1 MPRKKRQAPATP
13 EEIAAQKAARA
24 ERDRR
29 RLLASRDKAFAE
41 VDLSDASRLLQH
53 ANVNIRRER
62 GNVRIIQRIDAFEAL
77 REGMPVGAYDAARR
91 LERDITIRRGEHD
104 HGRPGERVQ
113 GDEYAAH
120 CRNDQIIAAAE
131 RVEAVMKRLSRRD
144 GALLLE
150 LIVPVPGRDT
160 WRAAVEH
167 ITGETT
173 PHGQAAAVRAACVNL
188 RDAYE
193 VRHKRAA

>member
-1 MPRKKRQAPATP
+1 MPRKKRQTPATP
-13 EEIAAQKAARA
+13 EQIAANAARS
-24 ERDRR
+24 RR
-29 RLLASRDKAFAE
+29 RLLAARDKEFAE
-41 VDLSDASRLLQH
+41 VDLDGSRLLQH
-53 ANVNIRRER
+53 ANVNVRRER

-113 GDEYAAH
+113 GDEYAAL

-131 RVEAVMKRLSRRD
+131 RVERVMKHLSPRD
-144 GALLLE
+144 QSLLTE

-167 ITGETT
+167 ITGETA

-188 RDAYE
+188 RDAYN